1 MRPAA
6 LAWTSA
12 ALCALGLLGA
22 CSDRPSPKP
31 PTPETPTPDPA
42 PDVGV
47 ATCAGDRDCTDGWH
61 PQMPS
66 CGPVARCFAERCV
79 TPPAMSG
86 EANAETG
93 QIAFETAEGE
103 RRYHIELV
111 DDRFEITRGLMCR
124 RSMRPDWG
132 MLFVME
138 RTKVQSFWMLNTLIP
153 LDMVFIDEGWTVVGV
168 VEQAEP
174 RTTTARTVGV
184 PSRYV
189 LELVGG
195 AARRAGITRGTQARF
210 YAPRAAR

>member
-1 MRPAA
+1 MKAAA
-6 LAWTSA
+6 LLRLGA
-12 ALCALGLLGA
+12 ALCALGLLAA

-31 PTPETPTPDPA
+31 PAPTPTPA
-42 PDVGV
+42 PDAGE
-47 ATCAGDRDCTDGWH
+47 ATCAADRDCTDGWH

-86 EANAETG
+86 EAGPETG
-93 QIAFETAEGE
+93 QIAFETADGE

-132 MLFVME
+132 MFFVME
-138 RTKVQSFWMLNTLIP
+138 RTRVQSFWMLNTLIP
-153 LDMVFIDEGWTVVGV
+153 LDMVFIDEDWTVVGV
-168 VEQAEP
+168 VERAEP
-174 RTTTARTVGV
+174 RTTTSRTVGL

-195 AARRAGITRGTQARF
+195 AARRAGITAGTQARF